1 VAPNSSGTGNGRT
14 GWPEA
19 IALEAKAVATRK
31 NDKSFIVGFRD
42 QLQMYDPFNGWGVS
56 QVPYGLY
63 MPEKRN
69 SSAIS

>member
-1 VAPNSSGTGNGRT
+1 VTSDSSGTGGGRPPGK

-19 IALEAKAVATRK
+19 KALEAKAATRE

-56 QVPYGLY
+56 
-63 MPEKRN
+63 
-69 SSAIS
+69 